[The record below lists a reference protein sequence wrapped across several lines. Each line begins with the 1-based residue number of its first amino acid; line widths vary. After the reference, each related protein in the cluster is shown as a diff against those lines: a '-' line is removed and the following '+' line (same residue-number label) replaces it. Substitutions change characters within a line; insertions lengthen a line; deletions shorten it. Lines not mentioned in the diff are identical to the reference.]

1 MSSSDRG
8 PGAPHAHDPRS
19 DASTEAFGAEW
30 LDGTRPRHAAI
41 TRNLQTWSSYQ
52 TWAEQMRGSWEAG
65 AAGRDKQE
73 GDAEGEAVSEAAD
86 KK

>member
-8 PGAPHAHDPRS
+8 PGAPGAQHHPAN
-19 DASTEAFGAEW
+19 DASAEAQAEW

-52 TWAEQMRGSWEAG
+52 SWAEQMRDSWEAG
-65 AAGRDKQE
+65 AAGVE
-73 GDAEGEAVSEAAD
+73 EEGEAVSEAAD